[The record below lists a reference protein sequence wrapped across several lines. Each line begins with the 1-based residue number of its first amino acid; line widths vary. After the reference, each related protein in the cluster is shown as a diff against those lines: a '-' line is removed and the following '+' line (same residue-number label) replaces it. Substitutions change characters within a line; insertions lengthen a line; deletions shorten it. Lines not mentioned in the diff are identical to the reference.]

1 MIDSQAEFCQTPAMS
16 QTTRKFI
23 AVLLALWLPL
33 FSGSALAA
41 TISMQYGS
49 CHETGMGVMQMA
61 DIHHHDDHQHGVQN
75 KQPCNNCGICHL
87 AYSGYLGVQEV
98 NVLDSLHLAFSVTPY
113 LLSFHSI
120 SSIPLLPPPLDLA

>member
-1 MIDSQAEFCQTPAMS
+1 MIDSQAEFCYSRTML
-16 QTTRKFI
+16 QTTRKFF

-61 DIHHHDDHQHGVQN
+61 GDHHHGVQD
-75 KQPCNNCGICHL
+75 KQSCNNCGICHL
-87 AYSGYLGVQEV
+87 AYSGYLGVQEIKG
-98 NVLDSLHLAFSVTPY
+98 LDALHLAFSVTPY

-120 SSIPLLPPPLDLA
+120 SSSPLRPPPLNLA